1 MWQLVAD
8 FCELWCGFIMSSA
21 VRTVLLAPQHWGLG
35 HVTRSIPVI
44 RYFVAKG
51 WRVLLASSGAG
62 AALLKREFPDL
73 PVFELPDYGILYPS
87 RNMYWNMAIQLWQ
100 MHKAIWLEKRAIA
113 KICSAHQVDLVV
125 SDARLG
131 AAQRGVKS
139 VIITHHL
146 HFPLPLK
153 LFEWFAD
160 NWMRFFYM
168 QFDEIWVPDYG
179 SEKNLSGDLSHL
191 FKSRKHYFIGALSR
205 FRKMPVT
212 PRYDLCFML
221 SGPEPQR
228 TLLEQKI
235 LQQIG
240 ELGPCRA
247 ILIRG
252 TEHGDPLPA
261 MPLLEVVPLATS
273 EVLNEIMCASEL
285 IVCRSGYSTLLD
297 LSVIGG
303 RALLIPT
310 PGQPEQE
317 YLARE
322 LQRKQLFFTVSQDA
336 LDLQKHIP
344 LAQQLP
350 GYSQFEDEQTLSQI
364 LDARIGIIF
373 QD

>member
-1 MWQLVAD
+1 M
-8 FCELWCGFIMSSA
+8 
-21 VRTVLLAPQHWGLG
+21 
-35 HVTRSIPVI
+35 
-44 RYFVAKG
+44 RY
-51 WRVLLASSGAG
+51 
-62 AALLKREFPDL
+62 E
-73 PVFELPDYGILYPS
+73 
-87 RNMYWNMAIQLWQ
+87 
-100 MHKAIWLEKRAIA
+100 
-113 KICSAHQVDLVV
+113 
-125 SDARLG
+125 
-131 AAQRGVKS
+131 
-139 VIITHHL
+139 
-146 HFPLPLK
+146 
-153 LFEWFAD
+153 
-160 NWMRFFYM
+160 
-168 QFDEIWVPDYG
+168 
-179 SEKNLSGDLSHL
+179 
-191 FKSRKHYFIGALSR
+191 
-205 FRKMPVT
+205 
-212 PRYDLCFML
+212 LCFML

-273 EVLNEIMCASEL
+273 EVLNEIMCASQL

-344 LAQQLP
+344 LAEQLP
-350 GYSQFEDEQTLSQI
+350 GYSLFEDEQTLSQI
-364 LDARIGIIF
+364 LDARIGAIF